1 MKARDRHWHS
11 GMQHWVYP
19 TDIDNA
25 LDAAQLAI
33 TEYYNG
39 DRAWA
44 EQWLLN
50 AYAANAAKPERPTT
64 WQEEH

>member
-1 MKARDRHWHS
+1 MRDRHR
-11 GMQHWVYP
+11 HWN
-19 TDIDNA
+19 TDAQEWIYGADVSEA

-44 EQWLLN
+44 ERWLLN
-50 AYAANAAKPERPTT
+50 ACAANRNPKEKAK
-64 WQEEH
+64 